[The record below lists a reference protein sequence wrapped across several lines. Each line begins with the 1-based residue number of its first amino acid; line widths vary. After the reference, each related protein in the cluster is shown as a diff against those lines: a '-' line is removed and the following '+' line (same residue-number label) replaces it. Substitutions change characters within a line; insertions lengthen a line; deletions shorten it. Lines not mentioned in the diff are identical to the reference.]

1 MTPCIFSD
9 QSLAFVGGID
19 LCYGRWD
26 NSNHFLTDS
35 PDTVDTSQDTSKPP
49 LIASIPATS
58 SRPAANEIRECIFN
72 FFFFFLHFFCENEFS
87 INISAGRHIMYG
99 LKIAHDVSIAP
110 IRALGDA
117 V

>member
-1 MTPCIFSD
+1 MRHPDRAQGTINEFLWAHHEKLVIIGKSQNCFEKIPFTFETPCIFLD

-26 NSNHFLTDS
+26 NSHHFLTDS
-35 PDTVDTSQDTSKPP
+35 SDTVDISQETSKPP

-72 FFFFFLHFFCENEFS
+72 FPFFFS
-87 INISAGRHIMYG
+87 
-99 LKIAHDVSIAP
+99 
-110 IRALGDA
+110 
-117 V
+117 

>member
-1 MTPCIFSD
+1 M
-9 QSLAFVGGID
+9 GGID

-35 PDTVDTSQDTSKPP
+35 PDTVDISQDTSKPP

-72 FFFFFLHFFCENEFS
+72 FFRENEFS
-87 INISAGRHIMYG
+87 MNISAGRHIMFG

>member
-1 MTPCIFSD
+1 M
-9 QSLAFVGGID
+9 GGID

-26 NSNHFLTDS
+26 NSHHFLTDS
-35 PDTVDTSQDTSKPP
+35 PDTVDISQEPSKPP

-72 FFFFFLHFFCENEFS
+72 FITHFFRENEFS
-87 INISAGRHIMYG
+87 MNISAGRHIMYG

-117 V
+117 K